1 MSCRTGCGPATST
14 SSWLGL
20 NEIAALD
27 EFDVLGLSA
36 HDTVVVGRIGH
47 PLTVAPAV
55 TLADVFAFPLI
66 GPGMDSDAAE
76 LLAGLAGAVADDTA
90 RSRRPAELLT
100 IECDGSD
107 LLKGMLAE
115 SDALTFMPRFVV
127 DDELR
132 HGRLAEVA
140 GVDLGL
146 RVRFGAAWL
155 RGRTLGGPG
164 TAFLELLQSHDEAAA
179 GPG

>member
-1 MSCRTGCGPATST
+1 MPPSCSPASRAPSPTTPLRLPST
-14 SSWLGL
+14 
-20 NEIAALD
+20 
-27 EFDVLGLSA
+27 
-36 HDTVVVGRIGH
+36 
-47 PLTVAPAV
+47 
-55 TLADVFAFPLI
+55 
-66 GPGMDSDAAE
+66 
-76 LLAGLAGAVADDTA
+76 
-90 RSRRPAELLT
+90 AELLT

-115 SDALTFMPRFVV
+115 SDASTFMPRFVV

-155 RGRTLGGPG
+155 RGRSLGGPG
-164 TAFLELLQSHDEAAA
+164 TAFLELLQSHDEARRRPGADGTRPRRGVVTGRRASRA
-179 GPG
+179 GPPPRRLVSRRVRKACSSTHSATCRPSRAPWMSADRKWRPCTPGHRWCRR